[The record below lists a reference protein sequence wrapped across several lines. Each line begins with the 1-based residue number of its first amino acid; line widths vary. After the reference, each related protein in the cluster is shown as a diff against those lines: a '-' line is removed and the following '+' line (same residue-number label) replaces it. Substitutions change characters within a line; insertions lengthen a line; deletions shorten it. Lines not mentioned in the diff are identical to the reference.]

1 MVLDMENG
9 LTLENITRGL
19 LGIAKIKEMLNS
31 NLREDESVAVK
42 QDNLTAAYEI
52 LQLVAEFLPA
62 MRGGSFG
69 EALQKSN
76 GYSRAYREIKGHVRD
91 TRNTKTDFKK
101 VTKAIKVVAPILDNK
116 QKIYFNKIIKIID
129 ILNS

>member
-1 MVLDMENG
+1 MENG

-19 LGIAKIKEMLNS
+19 LGVAKIREMLNS
-31 NLREDESVAVK
+31 NLREENGITVK
-42 QDNLTAAYEI
+42 QDNLSAAYDI
-52 LQLVAEFLPA
+52 LQLATEFLPA

-76 GYSRAYREIKGHVRD
+76 SYSRAYREIKGHVRD
-91 TRNTKTDFKK
+91 TRNAKADIKK
-101 VTKAIKVVAPILDNK
+101 VAKAIKVVAPILDTR
-116 QKIYFNKIIKIID
+116 QKIYFDKLIKIVD

>member
-1 MVLDMENG
+1 MVLYMENG
-9 LTLENITRGL
+9 LTLDSITRGL
-19 LGIAKIKEMLNS
+19 LGVGKIREMLNS
-31 NLREDESVAVK
+31 NLREEEGIAVK
-42 QDNLTAAYEI
+42 QDNLTAAYDT

-76 GYSRAYREIKGHVRD
+76 SYSRAYREIKGHVRN

-101 VTKAIKVVAPILDNK
+101 VAKAIKLVAPILDNR
-116 QKIYFNKIIKIID
+116 QKVYFDKLIKMID